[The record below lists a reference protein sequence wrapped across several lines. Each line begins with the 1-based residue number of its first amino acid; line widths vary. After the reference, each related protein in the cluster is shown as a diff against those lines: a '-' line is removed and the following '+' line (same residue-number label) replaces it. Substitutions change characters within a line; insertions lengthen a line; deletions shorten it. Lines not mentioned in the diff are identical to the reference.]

1 LGDVYLAKEP
11 HKTVKG
17 KTMTDEQSLK
27 AFGTNIQ
34 RLITR
39 EDLSREETYQM
50 FCQVLGNEQPDLQQ
64 GAFLAALVGK
74 GETTEEIAGA
84 WQAIVEKDTVAVS
97 LDSTEPI
104 IENSGTGMD
113 SLKTFN
119 VSSAAAIVASACGAK
134 VARHGAR
141 ALTSFCGT
149 VDILESVGLDV
160 ECDVQTVARSIE
172 KEGIGLFNGMS
183 AKVHP
188 FGLGRIL
195 SQIRFG
201 TTLNIAASLAN
212 PARPTHGLR
221 GVYAESL
228 LNPVA
233 EVMASIG
240 YQRGLVVHGKVDG
253 QDGGMDELSV
263 CGPSQVCEFSDNGD
277 RKEYSLRPED
287 VGLQSVPFAE
297 VATTGDLNKER
308 RRFLCVLAGKGNQ
321 GCVDFT
327 CLNAG
332 ATLYAGGQT
341 NSIEEGVR
349 LAATAI
355 ADGSALAKL
364 QGWVAVQSNESDG
377 VAYLAKRIAD
387 L

>member
-1 LGDVYLAKEP
+1 
-11 HKTVKG
+11 
-17 KTMTDEQSLK
+17 EQS
-27 AFGTNIQ
+27 
-34 RLITR
+34 
-39 EDLSREETYQM
+39 
-50 FCQVLGNEQPDLQQ
+50 DLQQ
-64 GAFLAALVGK
+64 GAFLAALVSK
-74 GETTEEIAGA
+74 GETTAEIAGA
-84 WQAIVEKDTVAVS
+84 WQAIVEKDTVVVS

-134 VARHGAR
+134 IARHGAR

-160 ECDVQTVARSIE
+160 ECDVHTVERSIQ

-183 AKVHP
+183 AKIHP
-188 FGLGRIL
+188 CGLGRVL

-201 TTLNIAASLAN
+201 TTFNIAASLAN

-228 LNPVA
+228 LHPVA

-240 YQRGLVVHGKVDG
+240 YQRGMVVHGKADG
-253 QDGGMDELSV
+253 QEGGMDELSI
-263 CGPSQVCEFSDNGD
+263 CGSSTVCEFSNNEKI
-277 RKEYSLRPED
+277 KEYTLRPED
-287 VGLQSVPFAE
+287 LGMRTIPFAE
-297 VATTGDLNKER
+297 IATTGDLDKER
-308 RRFLCVLAGKGNQ
+308 RRFLRVLAGKGAQ

-332 ATLYAGGQT
+332 ATLYVGGQAG
-341 NSIEEGVR
+341 SIKEGIR
-349 LAATAI
+349 LASTAV

-364 QGWVAVQSNESDG
+364 KGWVAVQNVDG
-377 VAYLAKRIAD
+377 AGAARLEEELAAVGE
-387 L
+387 